1 MLAWVVI
8 DRRHLRQ
15 SSSLRAQ
22 RLSAKLSDSSPL
34 SPIFRIFFQVPYPVS
49 PLRATLTKTP
59 GVYTNNSHS
68 GTLHS
73 QVTTCNS
80 PLYSSSLLSHS
91 CALFCA
97 FLHFPKTQPFSFQAF
112 PHSLQKTRGVEWG
125 PSSHVGSPF
134 SHWPKLANRQR
145 FSRLSIQLS
154 TFNCQPSFMPH
165 SQLAT
170 RHSLQ
175 SCISVRSGI
184 HVSQFSATHNR
195 GWRCT

>member
-1 MLAWVVI
+1 MI
-8 DRRHLRQ
+8 DRRHLRH

-112 PHSLQKTRGVEWG
+112 PHSLQKTRGVGWG
-125 PSSHVGSPF
+125 PSSHFGSPLCAPLRTLRLCVILF
-134 SHWPKLANRQR
+134 PFHHG
-145 FSRLSIQLS
+145 SRP
-154 TFNCQPSFMPH
+154 TD
-165 SQLAT
+165 
-170 RHSLQ
+170 SLTS
-175 SCISVRSGI
+175 SCISLRSGI
-184 HVSQFSATHNR
+184 HVSQLSATHNR